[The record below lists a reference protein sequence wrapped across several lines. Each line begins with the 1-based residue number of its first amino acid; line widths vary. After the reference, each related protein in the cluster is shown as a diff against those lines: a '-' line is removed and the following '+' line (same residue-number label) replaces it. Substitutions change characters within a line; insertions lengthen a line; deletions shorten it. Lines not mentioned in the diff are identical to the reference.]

1 VAKSLLA
8 RAIATAGGAVAF
20 RDRVGQKRAAALVRR
35 AKLLGPPEADDEY
48 VAWRAVGRPEQILP
62 EGAAWLVWLILAGR
76 GFGKTRTGAEAVLEW
91 VKTGVCRRLAL
102 VAPTAGDARDVMV
115 EGESGIKAVSQAD
128 GFPAF
133 YEPSKRR
140 ITWPNGAIATLYS
153 AEEPDRLRGPQ
164 HDGGWCDEIAV
175 WDDAVATWDMLQFG
189 MRLGSHPRIVVT
201 TTPRPVPIIRKLIG
215 DLNTVVTRGS
225 TFDNSENLAP
235 AFLTAIR
242 AAYEGTR
249 LGRQELFA
257 EILDDNPGALWKMAQ
272 IDLLRVVR
280 APGDMKKIGVGV
292 DPAVSSSAD
301 SDETG
306 IVTAGV
312 ADCPCKGASELH
324 GFVIADNS
332 GIYTP
337 DGWAKAVAKAY
348 HDVGADKVVPEVNNG
363 GDLVVSNLLTLGDR
377 NLSIVKGPSG
387 RYGVHASR
395 GKQTRAEP
403 ISGLYEQGKVHHIGT
418 FPKLE
423 DQLTQW
429 NPLTD
434 KKSPDRLDAMVWAL
448 SWLML
453 APPASPILGLRW

>member
-1 VAKSLLA
+1 MAKSLLA
-8 RAIATAGGAVAF
+8 RAIANAGGAVAF
-20 RDRVGQKRAAALVRR
+20 RDRIGPQRAAALVRR
-35 AKLLGPPEADDEY
+35 AKLLGPPELNDEY
-48 VAWRAVGRPEQILP
+48 VSWRAIGRPEQILP
-62 EGAAWLVWLILAGR
+62 DGVAWLVWLILAGR
-76 GFGKTRTGAEAVLEW
+76 GFGKTRTGAEAILEW
-91 VKTGVCRRLAL
+91 VKSGLCRRLAL

-115 EGESGIKAVSQAD
+115 EGESGIIAVSQAD

-189 MRLGSHPRIVVT
+189 MRLGGRPRIVVT
-201 TTPRPVPIIRKLIG
+201 TTPRPVPIVRKLIG
-215 DLNTVVTRGS
+215 SDTTTVTRGS

-257 EILDDNPGALWKMAQ
+257 ELLEDNPGALWKLAQ
-272 IDLLRVVR
+272 IDALRVAH
-280 APGDMKKIGVGV
+280 APSEMKRVGVGV
-292 DPAVSSSAD
+292 DPAVSTNAD

-306 IVTAGV
+306 IIAAGV
-312 ADCPCKGASELH
+312 ASCRCKGPEELH
-324 GFVIADNS
+324 GFVFDDRS

-337 DGWAKAVAKAY
+337 DGWAKAVAGAY
-348 HDVGADKVVPEVNNG
+348 HDATADVVVPEVNNG
-363 GDLVVSNLLTLGDR
+363 GDLVVSNLLTLGDKD
-377 NLSIVKGPSG
+377 LKIYKGPTG

-395 GKQTRAEP
+395 GKRTRAEP
-403 ISGLYEQGKVHHIGT
+403 ISGLYEQGKVHHVGALA
-418 FPKLE
+418 KLE
-423 DQLTQW
+423 DQMTQW
-429 NPLTD
+429 NPMTD
-434 KKSPDRLDAMVWAL
+434 KDSPDRVDALVWVL
-448 SWLML
+448 SCLML
-453 APPASPILGLRW
+453 KPAIRSMNDVV

>member
-8 RAIATAGGAVAF
+8 RAIASAGGAVAF
-20 RDRVGQKRAAALVRR
+20 RDRVGPKHAAALVRR
-35 AKLLGPPEADDEY
+35 AKLLGPPDADDEY
-48 VAWRAVGRPEQILP
+48 VSWRAVGRPEQLVP
-62 EGAAWLVWLILAGR
+62 PGVAWLVWLILAGR
-76 GFGKTRTGAEAVLEW
+76 GFGKTRTGAETVLEW
-91 VKTGVCRRLAL
+91 VKAGLCRRLAL

-164 HDGGWCDEIAV
+164 HDGGWCDEIAA

-189 MRLGSHPRIVVT
+189 MRLGDRPRMVVT

-215 DLNTVVTRGS
+215 DANTVVTRGS

-235 AFLTAIR
+235 VFLTTIR

-249 LGRQELFA
+249 LGRQELYA
-257 EILDDNPGALWKMAQ
+257 ELLDDNPGALWKLAQ
-272 IDLLRVVR
+272 IDALRVKR
-280 APGDMKKIGVGV
+280 APADFRRVAGAI
-292 DPAVSSSAD
+292 DPAVTSRED
-301 SDETG
+301 SDESG
-306 IVTAGV
+306 IIFGGT
-312 ADCPCKGASELH
+312 ADCNCKGKSELH
-324 GFVIADNS
+324 AFIIEDVS

-337 DGWAKAVAKAY
+337 DQWAKVVAAGY
-348 HDVGADKVVPEVNNG
+348 HRHQCDRIIAEINNG
-363 GDLVVSNLLTLGDR
+363 GEMVEATLRTLGDHDISFR
-377 NLSIVKGPSG
+377 GI
-387 RYGVHASR
+387 HASR
-395 GKQTRAEP
+395 GKAIRAEP
-403 ISGLYEQGKVHHIGT
+403 VAALYEQGKVHHVGT

-434 KKSPDRLDAMVWAL
+434 TYSPDRLDALVWLLTELMVKHSGL
-448 SWLML
+448 SIFDVL
-453 APPASPILGLRW
+453 